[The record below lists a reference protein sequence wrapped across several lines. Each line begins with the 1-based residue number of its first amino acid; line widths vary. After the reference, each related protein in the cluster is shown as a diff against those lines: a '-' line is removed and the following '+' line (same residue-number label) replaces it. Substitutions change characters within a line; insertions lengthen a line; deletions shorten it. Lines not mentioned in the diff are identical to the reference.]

1 MALIRGIMSN
11 FPCPVCLIP
20 REQISKFPDPY
31 PLRTSENIAAT
42 LEKARCQQL
51 AEDKE
56 RILAAEG
63 LRDVDNAFRTV
74 SNTDVHHALSMD
86 RLHTNNAGK
95 FGHHQW
101 PELQKILE
109 RMGRS
114 KMAKVEENLCLMPH
128 WHGLNHFK
136 EALSVSYT
144 DSQKFEDLSKV
155 IVFAC
160 HDVLTR
166 EECKDGYI
174 LLHCLRAYIEFDLYT
189 AFEVHTTH
197 TLTAGREALST
208 LNTLIQLRTNFKDVA
223 DQILRIDH
231 YQLVAEHIH
240 CKIEDHDTY
249 YNSMTG
255 VVDDEEHDTTED
267 YFHVRLG
274 SAQKPLTFQGVEQ
287 NNANDKAFEQFRI
300 KLNLFL
306 NSYFQTVRGSLPQ
319 GRPIQFKGDDTVIEY
334 CYVKVN
340 FESKVDWCQYTD
352 YLHCSPSFHGQARH
366 DCAIFRT
373 QQHDIFGRIV
383 FLFTC
388 SIDKEKFPLALV
400 HPYDAGLVG
409 QRLSKDSHLGF
420 WRVREQ
426 SRASTEIFSV
436 HLIIRGALLYPDN
449 ARPGEY
455 LVIDT
460 IDTDMFLCVQEMHKS
475 AGHY

>member
-1 MALIRGIMSN
+1 
-11 FPCPVCLIP
+11 
-20 REQISKFPDPY
+20 
-31 PLRTSENIAAT
+31 
-42 LEKARCQQL
+42 
-51 AEDKE
+51 
-56 RILAAEG
+56 
-63 LRDVDNAFRTV
+63 NAFRTV
-74 SNTDVHHALSMD
+74 SNTDVHRALSMD

-95 FGHHQW
+95 FGHHLW

-114 KMAKVEENLCLMPH
+114 KMAKVEENLCLMPR
-128 WHGLNHFK
+128 WCGLNHFE

-144 DSQKFEDLSKV
+144 DGQKFEDLSKV

-160 HDVLTR
+160 HDVLTH

-174 LLHCLRAYIEFDLYT
+174 LLRCLQAYIEFDLYT

-197 TLTAGREALST
+197 TLTAGQEALST
-208 LNTLIQLRTNFKDVA
+208 LNMLIQTYAEKMQQGSEKNWNFPKNHLSMHVFDNIEAKGVTRNFNTKPNEKMHGPLKESYQLQTNFKDVA

-231 YQLVAEHIH
+231 YQLVAEHIR

-255 VVDDEEHDTTED
+255 VVDDEEHDTMED

-319 GRPIQFKGDDTVIEY
+319 GHPIQFKGDDTVIEY
-334 CYVKVN
+334 RYVKVN
-340 FESKVDWCQYTD
+340 FESKVDWCQYMD
-352 YLHCSPSFHGQARH
+352 YLCCSPSFHGWACH

-373 QQHDIFGRIV
+373 QQHDIFRQIV

-400 HPYDAGLVG
+400 HPYDAGLAG
-409 QRLSKDSHLGF
+409 QRLSKDSHRGF
-420 WRVREQ
+420 WRVRKQ

-436 HLIIRGALLYPDN
+436 HSIIRGALLYPDN

-475 AGHY
+475 TGHY